1 MIKKTKVGRVVSI
14 KMDKTV
20 VITVETPKR
29 HPIYKKVIRT
39 NKRYKA
45 HDVNNECRLTDKV
58 MIEECRPLS
67 KEKRWRV
74 IEIIVRGEALE
85 YTPKQVTE
93 ATRIDTVKPAEAAL
107 PAAVP
112 AAVETLPKVEAIAE
126 AEAEVEVE
134 AVVEVEAEAEVEVE
148 AETETE
154 AVVEVE
160 AAPEAEIETETEVT
174 VDAVDEPEAAPEAE
188 TESETK

>member
-1 MIKKTKVGRVVSI
+1 MIKKTKVGRVIST

-29 HPIYKKVIRT
+29 HPLYKKVIRT

-45 HDVNNECRLTDKV
+45 HDENNECRLTDTVK
-58 MIEECRPLS
+58 IEECRPLS

-74 IEIIVRGEALE
+74 IEVIVRGEALE

-93 ATRIDTVKPAEAAL
+93 ATQIVPEKPPEAA
-107 PAAVP
+107 PPEVEAP
-112 AAVETLPKVEAIAE
+112 AAVETPPEVEAAVEAEAAPE
-126 AEAEVEVE
+126 AEAET
-134 AVVEVEAEAEVEVE
+134 A
-148 AETETE
+148 
-154 AVVEVE
+154 VEVE
-160 AAPEAEIETETEVT
+160 AAPEAEIETETEAT
-174 VDAVDEPEAAPEAE
+174 AAAAEESEAEPETE